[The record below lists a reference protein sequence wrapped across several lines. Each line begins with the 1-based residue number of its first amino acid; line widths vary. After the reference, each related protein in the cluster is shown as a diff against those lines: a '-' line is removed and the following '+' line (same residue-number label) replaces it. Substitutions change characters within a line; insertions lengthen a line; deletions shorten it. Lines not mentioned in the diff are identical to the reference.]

1 MIGFNLTTDEKKIKP
16 NAIKNI
22 PTGKQ
27 PLIGLFQCSSSE
39 MEMAATLAPSVV
51 KTMNYL
57 IQTIISIDVETGK
70 LSDSIS

>member
-16 NAIKNI
+16 NAITNI

-51 KTMNYL
+51 KTMN
-57 IQTIISIDVETGK
+57 
-70 LSDSIS
+70 